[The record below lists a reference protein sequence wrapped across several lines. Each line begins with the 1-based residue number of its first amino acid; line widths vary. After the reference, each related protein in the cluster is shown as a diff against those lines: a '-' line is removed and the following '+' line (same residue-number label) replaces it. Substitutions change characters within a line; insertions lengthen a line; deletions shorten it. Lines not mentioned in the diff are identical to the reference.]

1 MKVLAGHPEM
11 EDLSTVSDYQM
22 AGPGAHEDSAVNA
35 LADRRVEEA
44 QVLAILALAAAV
56 NRLAAA
62 QEGAAGG

>member
-1 MKVLAGHPEM
+1 M
-11 EDLSTVSDYQM
+11 T
-22 AGPGAHEDSAVNA
+22 GPGAHEDAALSA

>member
-1 MKVLAGHPEM
+1 M

-22 AGPGAHEDSAVNA
+22 TGPGAHEDSALNA
-35 LADRRVEEA
+35 LGDRRVEEA
-44 QVLAILALAAAV
+44 QVFAILALAAAV

>member
-1 MKVLAGHPEM
+1 M
-11 EDLSTVSDYQM
+11 SDYQM

-35 LADRRVEEA
+35 LAGQRVEEA

>member
-1 MKVLAGHPEM
+1 M

-22 AGPGAHEDSAVNA
+22 AGPGAHEDSALNA
-35 LADRRVEEA
+35 LGARNVEEA
-44 QVLAILALAAAV
+44 QVFAILALAAAV